1 MNRRNV
7 SVALAGLAATAAI
20 GPLLAQQ
27 PQQLY
32 PVRPLRLIVG
42 FAPGTGPDIVARVIG
57 QKLAEGLG
65 QAVVV
70 DNKAGAGGIIAAQ
83 EAARAAPDGYTIMLG
98 EVGQLSIAPSSY
110 TKLPYDPSKDFV
122 AISEAVNTD
131 FVLVSSP
138 QSAADS
144 LKGFVEQAKAQKEL
158 NFATFGA
165 GTPGHF
171 GAVAFG
177 EAAGLKI
184 EPIHYRSA
192 ADALGGL
199 ASNTVQAGFI
209 TIGVATPHVK
219 AGRLRALAT
228 TGESRSVALADTPTL
243 TESGYPLAFA
253 AWFGFVAPA
262 HTPAE
267 VLDTLNAAIVSAVR
281 SSEVR
286 TKLEGAGFRMVG
298 SSRADFA
305 RLIQSDAARWGAI
318 VKATGFKATLD

>member
-1 MNRRNV
+1 MDRRTV
-7 SVALAGLAATAAI
+7 SIALAALVASAAVQPAA
-20 GPLLAQQ
+20 AQQ
-27 PQQLY
+27 Y
-32 PVRPLRLIVG
+32 PSRPLRLIVG
-42 FAPGTGPDIVARVIG
+42 FAPGTGPDIVARVVG

-110 TKLPYDPSKDFV
+110 AKLPYDPNKDF
-122 AISEAVNTD
+122 APIGEAVNTD
-131 FVLVSSP
+131 FVLVVGP
-138 QSAADS
+138 QLGVDT
-144 LKGFVEQAKAQKEL
+144 LQGFVEQAKAQKDL

-171 GAVAFG
+171 GAVAFAD
-177 EAAGLKI
+177 AAGLKA
-184 EPIHYRSA
+184 EAVHYRSP

-199 ASNTVQAGFI
+199 ASGSVHAAFI
-209 TIGVATPHVK
+209 TVGVATSHVK

-228 TGESRSVALADTPTL
+228 TGASRSAALPNAPTL
-243 TESGYPLAFA
+243 TEAGYPLAFA

-262 HTPAE
+262 GTPTD
-267 VLDTLNAAIVSAVR
+267 VLDTLSTAVAKAVQAP
-281 SSEVR
+281 EVR

-318 VKATGFKATLD
+318 VKATGFRATLD

>member
-1 MNRRNV
+1 MDRRTV
-7 SVALAGLAATAAI
+7 SIALAALVASAAVRPAA
-20 GPLLAQQ
+20 AQQ
-27 PQQLY
+27 Y
-32 PVRPLRLIVG
+32 PARPLRLIVG
-42 FAPGTGPDIVARVIG
+42 FAPGTGPDIVARVVG

-110 TKLPYDPSKDFV
+110 AKLPYDPNRDF
-122 AISEAVNTD
+122 APIGEAVNTD
-131 FVLVSSP
+131 FVLVVGS
-138 QSAADS
+138 QSGVDT
-144 LKGFVEQAKAQKEL
+144 LQGFVEQAKAQKDL

-171 GAVAFG
+171 GAVAFAD
-177 EAAGLKI
+177 AAGLKA
-184 EPIHYRSA
+184 ETVHYRSP

-199 ASNTVQAGFI
+199 ASGSVHAGFI
-209 TIGVATPHVK
+209 TVGVATSHVK

-228 TGESRSVALADTPTL
+228 TGASRSAALPDAPTL
-243 TESGYPLAFA
+243 TEAGYPLAFA

-262 HTPAE
+262 GTPTD
-267 VLDTLNAAIVSAVR
+267 VLDTLSTVVAKAVQAP
-281 SSEVR
+281 EVR

-318 VKATGFKATLD
+318 VKATGFRATLD